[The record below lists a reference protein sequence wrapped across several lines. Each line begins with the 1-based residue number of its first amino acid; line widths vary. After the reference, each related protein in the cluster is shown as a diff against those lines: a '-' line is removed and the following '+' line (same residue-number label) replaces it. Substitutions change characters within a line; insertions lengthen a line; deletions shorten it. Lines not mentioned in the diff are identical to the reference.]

1 MKYFT
6 LYIDEVKGKQFTY
19 KGEKGKYNI
28 GDWVKVKFGKKE
40 KIGLIIFEEEKKRY
54 EYEIKEIQEKIIEQP
69 SIPREIIK
77 LLLWISE
84 YYLADLKDVISA
96 AYPKDL
102 KMKYYEYYVFQKPI
116 IPLNENE
123 QEFLEYM
130 QKKEEI
136 TVTTLKKHF
145 EKELI
150 EKFEKNGIIK
160 LIKKSNLK
168 KRKIKKNQYIKT
180 RDSVTKLTKE
190 QNEVKDEIINLK
202 NRFYLLKGITG
213 SGKTEVYIEVIK
225 DAVKK
230 DCGAM
235 FLVPEISLTPQMIS
249 RFTREFSNTIAIL
262 HSRMTPK
269 ERADEWYSLYMGEK
283 KIVLGVRSAVF
294 APVQNLKYLIID
306 EEQETTYK
314 QDTNPRYN
322 AKFVAIK
329 RVELENAKL
338 IFGTATPSIETY
350 NYAKNGIFK
359 LLELNNRFNNVKMP
373 KVKIVDMKKEKN
385 GILSYTLLEEISDR
399 LRKKEQVLI
408 FLNKK
413 GFSSFVQCKDCG
425 EIEHCPHC
433 SVSLSYYKYKNI
445 LKCNYCG
452 YTKKFEAKC
461 IKCGSRDLKYY
472 GQGTE
477 KVEME
482 LQKYFKSARILR
494 VDSETVKEKGSYKRI
509 YEDFLNNKYDIL
521 LGTQIIAKGFHFP
534 NITLVGIISADSTLN
549 FPDFRAGE
557 KTFNLIVQASGRAGR
572 AEKEGEVIIQTY
584 TPDHYVIEKSKKAD
598 YEKLYEEEIEVR
610 KELNYPPFGKIINII
625 ISSEEEEILE
635 KEAQAFLDDIF
646 DEELEIYGPF
656 QAPLYKIKK
665 RYRYQIFIK
674 GSRKQI
680 NKYKLK
686 LNEKYKKV
694 RNKKVRITI
703 DVDPINL
710 M

>member
-1 MKYFT
+1 MKYYT

-19 KGEKGKYNI
+19 KGDKEKYFI

-40 KIGLIIFEEEKKRY
+40 KIGLIILEEEKKEY
-54 EYEIKEIQEKIIEQP
+54 EYEVKQIEEKIKEQP
-69 SIPREIIK
+69 SIPKNIVT

-102 KMKYYEYYVFQKPI
+102 KMKYYEYYIFQNPI

-123 QEFLEYM
+123 QKFLEYI
-130 QKKEEI
+130 QKKDEI
-136 TVTTLKKHF
+136 TVLTLKKHF

-150 EKFEKNGIIK
+150 QKFEKNGTIK
-160 LIKKSNLK
+160 LIKKSNFK
-168 KRKIKKNQYIKT
+168 KRKIKKNPYIKIEEY
-180 RDSVTKLTKE
+180 VTKLTKE
-190 QNEVKDEIINLK
+190 QNEVKEAIINLK

-213 SGKTEVYIEVIK
+213 SGKTEVYIEIIK
-225 DAVKK
+225 DAIKK

-249 RFTREFSNTIAIL
+249 RFTKEFSNTIAIL

-269 ERADEWYSLYMGEK
+269 ERADEWYSLYTGEK

-294 APVQNLKYLIID
+294 APVKNLKYLIID

-314 QDTNPRYN
+314 QDTSPRYN

-350 NYAKNGIFK
+350 NYAKNGVFK
-359 LLELNNRFNNVKMP
+359 LLELNSRFNNVKMP
-373 KVKIVDMKKEKN
+373 KVKVVDMKKEKD
-385 GILSYTLLEEISDR
+385 GILSYTLLEEISER

-413 GFSSFVQCKDCG
+413 GFSNFVQCKDCG

-452 YTKKFEAKC
+452 YTKKFESKC
-461 IKCGSRDLKYY
+461 IKCGSHDLKYH

-477 KVEME
+477 KVEIE
-482 LQKYFKSARILR
+482 LQKYFKSAKILR

-584 TPDHYVIEKSKKAD
+584 TPDHYVIERSKKAD
-598 YEKLYEEEIEVR
+598 YEKLYEEEIEMR

-635 KEAQAFLDDIF
+635 KEAQDFFDEIY

-656 QAPLYKIKK
+656 QAPLYRIKK

-686 LNEKYKKV
+686 LKEKYKKI
-694 RNKKVRITI
+694 RNKKIRITI

>member
-6 LYIDEVKGKQFTY
+6 LYVDEVKGKQFTY
-19 KGEKGKYNI
+19 KGKKEKYDI

-40 KIGLIIFEEEKKRY
+40 KIGLIISEEEKKEY
-54 EYEIKEIQEKIIEQP
+54 AYEIKEIVEKIIEQP
-69 SIPREIIK
+69 SIPKEIIK
-77 LLLWISE
+77 LLLWLSE
-84 YYLADLKDVISA
+84 YYLADLKDIISA
-96 AYPKDL
+96 AYPKEL
-102 KMKYYEYYVFQKPI
+102 KMKYYEYYIFEKPI
-116 IPLNENE
+116 IPLNGKE
-123 QEFLEYM
+123 QEILEYM

-136 TVTTLKKHF
+136 TVITLKKHF

-180 RDSVTKLTKE
+180 ANSVIKLTKE
-190 QNEVKDEIINLK
+190 QNQVKEEIINLK
-202 NRFYLLKGITG
+202 NRFYLLKGVTG

-230 DCGAM
+230 GCGAM

-249 RFTREFSNTIAIL
+249 RFTKEFSNTIAIL

-269 ERADEWYSLYMGEK
+269 ERADEWYSLYTGEK

-294 APVQNLKYLIID
+294 APVKNLKYLIID

-314 QDTNPRYN
+314 QDTSPRYN

-350 NYAKNGIFK
+350 NYAKKGIFK

-373 KVKIVDMKKEKN
+373 KVKIVDMKKEKD
-385 GILSYTLLEEISDR
+385 GILSYTLLEEISER
-399 LRKKEQVLI
+399 LRKREQVLI

-413 GFSSFVQCKDCG
+413 GFSNFVQCKDCG

-452 YTKKFEAKC
+452 YTKKFEPKC
-461 IKCGSRDLKYY
+461 TKCGSRDLKYY

-477 KVEME
+477 KVEIE

-509 YEDFLNNKYDIL
+509 YEDFLNHKYDIL
-521 LGTQIIAKGFHFP
+521 VGTQIIAKGFHFP

-625 ISSEEEEILE
+625 VSSEEEEILE
-635 KEAQAFLDDIF
+635 KEAQTFFDEIF

-680 NKYKLK
+680 NKYKVK
-686 LNEKYKKV
+686 LLEKYKNNV
-694 RNKKVRITI
+694 AKKVRITI